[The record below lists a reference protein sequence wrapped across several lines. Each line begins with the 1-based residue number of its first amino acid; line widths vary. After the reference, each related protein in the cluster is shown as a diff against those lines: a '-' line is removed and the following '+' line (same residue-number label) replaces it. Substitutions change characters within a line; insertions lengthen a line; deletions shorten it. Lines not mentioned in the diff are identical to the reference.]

1 MKPQFLRDLE
11 ACCWDGSQW
20 RRASFWLQ
28 VSFQLRQQWA
38 SKRERQNTLLIKITL
53 PSCPPPHPPHIL
65 IGVMLFSFH
74 LCSAPLF
81 ACPVVSPLSTLN
93 SSPAPLSCC
102 LSLSSLQTEKKKKI
116 VKWANT
122 QKHKSYC
129 GAICTHKKKK
139 TFVDPQWEGFDVK
152 LSRIANRPTRKIRDS
167 LFLWCAF

>member
-74 LCSAPLF
+74 LCSAPLI

-102 LSLSSLQTEKKKKI
+102 LSLSSLQTGKKKKL
-116 VKWANT
+116 WNEQT
-122 QKHKSYC
+122 PKSTNRTVVLF
-129 GAICTHKKKK
+129 AHKKKNFWGS
-139 TFVDPQWEGFDVK
+139 TV
-152 LSRIANRPTRKIRDS
+152 RR
-167 LFLWCAF
+167 LWC